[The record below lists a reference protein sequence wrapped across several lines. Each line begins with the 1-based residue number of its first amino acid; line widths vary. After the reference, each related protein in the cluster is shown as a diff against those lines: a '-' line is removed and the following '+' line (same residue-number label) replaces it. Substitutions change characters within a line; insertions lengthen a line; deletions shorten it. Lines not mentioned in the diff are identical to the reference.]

1 MKYLKY
7 KYLAAIFASGLVV
20 AYVAPTVLKL
30 KNVALTAVVL
40 IGVVMLL
47 IDLWQSL
54 HEKGD

>member
-30 KNVALTAVVL
+30 KNVALTVVIL

-47 IDLWQSL
+47 VDLWQSL